1 MGGKYTSAI
10 AEVYLPPSEST
21 LLRSQWLRHR
31 VQLQRNVDEEGGK
44 YTEAMAEVYL
54 PTSESTLL
62 RSPPSPHP
70 PTVGLMI
77 STPTASEQSQISE
90 QRQSGDLDVQPPHH
104 LGDLQ
109 FPPELFP
116 VLPDTRPAS
125 CIFAHLDS
133 VISSSNTLST
143 FLMCM
148 FYLKKLLFHDSF
160 SVCLLSILHIITTC
174 KIWAF

>member
-1 MGGKYTSAI
+1 MGNTSATKRN
-10 AEVYLPPSEST
+10 PCWTQTT
-21 LLRSQWLRHR
+21 LLVSNNCDHRCHRH
-31 VQLQRNVDEEGGK
+31 LHQRHQVSIHQFNLNVVIISLNKILASDISWSPSH
-44 YTEAMAEVYL
+44 TVMDAQ
-54 PTSESTLL
+54 TL
-62 RSPPSPHP
+62 
-70 PTVGLMI
+70 
-77 STPTASEQSQISE
+77 
-90 QRQSGDLDVQPPHH
+90 HH
-104 LGDLQ
+104 RGDLQ
-109 FPPELFP
+109 CPPELFP